1 MHFSIVICW
10 KPCQCFLK
18 KFYAVKMYTDFN
30 VSGFDGDTGNIQL
43 VYKRKTP
50 DLLFTAWKSFGVSYI
65 FFLED
70 YSVTCWKTLFTF
82 ILRIKWLICYS
93 GRLYFEHRSAA
104 YHEHV
109 QRTIWSIERTSHSV
123 RLRRRSWHI
132 FFDPGPNYSALGR
145 QISDGK
151 S

>member
-10 KPCQCFLK
+10 KPCQYFFLNSTPLRCTQISM
-18 KFYAVKMYTDFN
+18 FLVLME
-30 VSGFDGDTGNIQL
+30 IQKI
-43 VYKRKTP
+43 YSS
-50 DLLFTAWKSFGVSYI
+50 FTKGKHQTSCLQHEISFGFSYI
-65 FFLED
+65 FLED

-109 QRTIWSIERTSHSV
+109 QRTVWSIERTSHSV
-123 RLRRRSWHI
+123 RLWRRSWHI
-132 FFDPGPNYSALGR
+132 FFDPGPNYSALGC
-145 QISDGK
+145 QISNGK